1 MEKPKQGKPFDVPH
15 LEVVA
20 CWGPNCSWCDVA
32 QPGLVE
38 EGVRCCCLGGDAQSP
53 DATAFWSTAFFFLGL
68 ARSPLSPTATF
79 WSLNLPIANRGH
91 CGQLNISQAVGGGTH
106 AAELGLLWPVTPKR
120 WKEKKKLP
128 IYLSPSQPQVV
139 VVIWEEYSGK
149 VAFLFTFIVFVK
161 PLKISRNPC

>member
-1 MEKPKQGKPFDVPH
+1 MLGSKLFLMWRGTARPSRRRGA
-15 LEVVA
+15 LLLLG
-20 CWGPNCSWCDVA
+20 WRCSE
-32 QPGLVE
+32 P
-38 EGVRCCCLGGDAQSP
+38 RCHSFLKHR
-53 DATAFWSTAFFFLGL
+53 FFLGL
-68 ARSPLSPTATF
+68 ARSLLSPTATF

-91 CGQLNISQAVGGGTH
+91 CGQLNITQAVGGGTH
-106 AAELGLLWPVTPKR
+106 PAELGLLWPVTPKR

-128 IYLSPSQPQVV
+128 IYLSRSQPQVV